1 MNFKRF
7 GIEGN
12 PVLVLL
18 PGLGVSYEIFLP
30 LIKLLEDRFSIVAVQ
45 VDGFTLGEDTKFTS
59 VQDQAEQLS
68 DFIKENFSSHISVA
82 YGLSLGGKILSHVLE
97 KKEVN
102 IDCAIMDAAPLL
114 PLPKWLV
121 SPLAHFQ
128 AFNVWTCF
136 KHTSFW
142 RRVFNS
148 HYYDVL
154 LDECRKIYPFGGKRA
169 VIDGYKSVYKTRLN
183 HISGKEIYYWYGT
196 KEAFVAKP
204 QVKHLKALFPQVNV
218 EVFTKLN
225 HGQLLVDFP
234 EEVAKRIVRISR
246 QKL

>member
-7 GIEGN
+7 GIEGK

-102 IDCAIMDAAPLL
+102 IDC
-114 PLPKWLV
+114 
-121 SPLAHFQ
+121 
-128 AFNVWTCF
+128 TCF

-196 KEAFVAKP
+196 KEAFVAKS
-204 QVKHLKALFPQVNV
+204 QVKHLKVLFPQVNV

>member
-82 YGLSLGGKILSHVLE
+82 YGLSLGGKILSH
-97 KKEVN
+97 
-102 IDCAIMDAAPLL
+102 
-114 PLPKWLV
+114 
-121 SPLAHFQ
+121 
-128 AFNVWTCF
+128 
-136 KHTSFW
+136 
-142 RRVFNS
+142 
-148 HYYDVL
+148 
-154 LDECRKIYPFGGKRA
+154 
-169 VIDGYKSVYKTRLN
+169 YKTRLN

-246 QKL
+246 